1 MHCVTVIVGKRAAG
15 KSVAAIKV
23 VRASTHQKMSL
34 EHSSGI
40 PGPVACHPTVVSPW
54 RPASQPRGRALR
66 ASLALWVESV
76 VSLCV
81 CRSVWPWDSRSVT
94 VCAPRVRLCAL
105 PGCVDSTKR
114 KENQF
119 NQLQSPT
126 LLPLSTCD
134 SACGSAR
141 LEPGLALSAHTK
153 SNSSARRTRSVRWST
168 PTRVSS
174 DVDPR

>member
-1 MHCVTVIVGKRAAG
+1 MSRESINAPENVPRKVLIRTSCVTPYSSLPEAA
-15 KSVAAIKV
+15 
-23 VRASTHQKMSL
+23 
-34 EHSSGI
+34 
-40 PGPVACHPTVVSPW
+40 
-54 RPASQPRGRALR
+54 RPRRKTQPRGRALR
-66 ASLALWVESV
+66 ASLWVESV